1 MPGENVVYHTRI
13 HWAVFFP
20 CLVVFVVTVLLFFSG
35 NKFLAGAAGVLLVLF
50 ALPVAINALIARA
63 TSEFAVTNKRV
74 LIKQGWLRRHSLET
88 LLSKIETI
96 RVEQGIL
103 GRALNYG
110 TIVVSGTGGSKE
122 PFRVIASP
130 MEFRRKV
137 QEQIAASA
145 GQSWVSQRSTFTS
158 PPAQ

>member
-1 MPGENVVYHTRI
+1 
-13 HWAVFFP
+13 
-20 CLVVFVVTVLLFFSG
+20 
-35 NKFLAGAAGVLLVLF
+35 
-50 ALPVAINALIARA
+50 
-63 TSEFAVTNKRV
+63 
-74 LIKQGWLRRHSLET
+74 

-103 GRALNYG
+103 GRALDYG

-122 PFRVIASP
+122 PFRTIASP

-145 GQSWVSQRSTFTS
+145 GQS
-158 PPAQ
+158 